1 MELKEKKDFTGTINF
16 INKSLA
22 LRDLHIYY
30 VERAEAYIQLCD
42 FQSAILNYKR
52 VCLMEPENDDY
63 YKRLAFLFYFQGQ
76 TLFDQRLY
84 PEALEAFA
92 RAAEMAPDNVGYHI
106 RRYY

>member
-1 MELKEKKDFTGTINF
+1 MELKEKKDFNGTINF
-16 INKSLA
+16 INKALSLKEQ
-22 LRDLHIYY
+22 HFYY

-52 VCLMEPENDDY
+52 VCLMEPDNDDY

-84 PEALEAFA
+84 PEALESFA

-106 RRYY
+106 RR

>member
-1 MELKEKKDFTGTINF
+1 MELKENGDFCGTINS
-16 INKSLA
+16 INKALSL
-22 LRDLHIYY
+22 RELHIYY

-42 FQSAILNYKR
+42 YQSAILNYKR
-52 VCLMEPENDDY
+52 VCLMEPDNDYY

-92 RAAEMAPDNVGYHI
+92 RAAEMAPENVGYHI
-106 RRYY
+106 RR